1 MKLSVFILFTAGS
14 FLNAVFA
21 HAQTYHVKKV
31 RVNVIQ
37 ITGKGDNK
45 AWKKANILT
54 DFSYPWD
61 KEKAPATSFSA
72 LWDGEWL
79 YCLYHVKDDTVITLV
94 KKNEKIE
101 VGASDRVELFMSRDT
116 AMTPY
121 YCLEMDA
128 TGRVLDYRASY
139 YRKMDYTWQ
148 WPHKQFIIKTT
159 ARKDGYIVEI
169 AISIKSLNDLGLL
182 QNKHLRAGLFRAEC
196 KSIRNG
202 KADLR
207 WISWIKPNSA
217 KADFHIPSAF
227 GVLVLE

>member
-1 MKLSVFILFTAGS
+1 MKLSVFILFIAGS
-14 FLNAVFA
+14 FLNAVLA

-31 RVNVIQ
+31 PVNVIQ

-45 AWKKANILT
+45 AWTKASILT
-54 DFSYPWD
+54 DFSYPWE

-79 YCLYHVKDDTVITLV
+79 YCLYHVKDDSVITQV

-101 VGASDRVELFMSRDT
+101 VGASDRVELFMSRDA

>member
-1 MKLSVFILFTAGS
+1 MKLSVFILVIAGS
-14 FLNAVFA
+14 FLNTVPVQ
-21 HAQTYHVKKV
+21 AQTYHVKKIPG
-31 RVNVIQ
+31 NVMQ
-37 ITGKGDNK
+37 ITGRGDHK
-45 AWKKANILT
+45 AWNKANILT
-54 DFSYPWD
+54 DFSYPWEA
-61 KEKAPATSFSA
+61 EKAPATSFSA

-79 YCLYHVKDDTVITLV
+79 YCLYHVKDDSVITLV
-94 KKNEKIE
+94 KKNDKIE
-101 VGASDRVELFMSRDT
+101 VGASDRVEIFMTRDV

-128 TGRVLDYRASY
+128 TARVLDYRASY

-148 WPHKQFIIKTT
+148 WPHKQFIIKTA

-169 AISIKSLNDLGLL
+169 AISIKSLKDLELL
-182 QNKHLRAGLFRAEC
+182 QNKQIRAGLFRAEC

-217 KADFHIPSAF
+217 KPDFHIPSAF